1 MTKRN
6 PDGTGLTRRE
16 AIRKGAGVL
25 LGATAM
31 LTGTGELAS
40 LAAQGPGNN
49 VQATPLPAT
58 DPRFPMPPTWNRE
71 LRQLAPNVY
80 AYTQGGG
87 PAMAAGVSNL
97 GMIAGPALA
106 GVLVAVAGLPI
117 TYMVDVAT
125 FVVGLVCLAL
135 MRAVPPPVDAAR
147 PSIGRVLEGIRYA
160 KGRPELIGQL

>member
-16 AIRKGAGVL
+16 AIRKGAGAL

-31 LTGTGELAS
+31 LAGTGELAS

-87 PAMAAGVSNL
+87 PTMSRRRIEPRHDCRSRLFVGHRR
-97 GMIAGPALA
+97 LA
-106 GVLVAVAGLPI
+106 GAC
-117 TYMVDVAT
+117 T
-125 FVVGLVCLAL
+125 C
-135 MRAVPPPVDAAR
+135 
-147 PSIGRVLEGIRYA
+147 
-160 KGRPELIGQL
+160 